1 MKKENY
7 YPVPQKTLAQLR
19 PHSVFYLLS
28 CFTFR
33 LLFLL
38 LHFFG
43 CGCGSCLLVRDTFCS
58 RHVGLLFAIPV
69 KVLLG

>member
-1 MKKENY
+1 MKKGNY
-7 YPVPQKTLAQLR
+7 YPIPQKTLAQLQS
-19 PHSVFYLLS
+19 HFIFYLLS

-43 CGCGSCLLVRDTFCS
+43 GGCGSCLLVRDAFRS
-58 RHVGLLFAIPV
+58 RHVGLLFTVPV